1 MSEEFTGL
9 EIAIVG
15 LAGKF
20 PGAEN
25 IEAFWQL
32 LKEGREA
39 IQFFTEQ
46 ELLEAG
52 VDPQLINDPN
62 YVPARG
68 IIKDEDKF
76 DAGLFDF
83 FPREAEVMDPQHRL
97 FLEIAWHAL
106 EDAGYTAET
115 FEGLIGVF
123 AGVSMNTYIYS
134 YLLNRKGNISGAE
147 GYQLSIGNDKDFLTT
162 RVSYKLGL
170 TGPSVDIQ
178 TACSTSLVATHI
190 ACLNLLNYNCD
201 MALAGG
207 VSITVPQKQGY
218 LYQEGMILSKDGH
231 CRAFDAKAS
240 GTVSGNGAGV
250 VVLKR
255 LEDALKDGDHIYA
268 IIKGSAFNNDGANR
282 VGYTAPSVDGQAQV
296 IANAQIVANVEPD
309 TITYIEAHG
318 TGTALGDP
326 IEIKA
331 LTQVF
336 REHTDRKQFC
346 AIGSVK
352 TNIGHLDAAAGI
364 AGLIKATLALH
375 HKQIPPSLHFQ
386 TPNPQID
393 FENSPFFVNTQLRD
407 WQAENGTPRRAG
419 VSSFGIGGTNVH
431 AVLQEAPQI
440 DPSDEGKP
448 YHLLLFSAKTKEA
461 LDRLTQQYVDFFKTQ
476 PNTNLADVAYTL
488 QLGRKALNKRRA
500 LVCQSVQE
508 ALEILENKDPK
519 RLMTLGHD
527 KQPEEPQVVFMFS
540 GQGSQY
546 VNMGRELYEHES
558 VFRQAVDECAEILQP
573 VLNLDLRQL
582 LFPDETQAEAAQE
595 KLNQTQF
602 TQPALFVIEYALAQL
617 WKHWGLEPVAM
628 VGHSIGEYVAAH
640 LAGVF
645 SLADALHVV
654 AHRGRLMQ
662 SVEPGAMISVS
673 LNEADVQ
680 PYLNEQVSLAALNAP
695 GVTVLSGPFE
705 AIEQI
710 EAQLKSKNIASRR
723 LHTSHAFHSVMMEPI
738 LEEFRQVVAR
748 VKRNAPQLPYVS
760 NVTGHWISVEEATD
774 PDYYARQLRNAVR
787 FTDNLSTLIRELNP
801 ILLEVGPG
809 TALVTLARRH
819 PDKQLNT
826 TIVPSLPH
834 PREAGSDLAFILN
847 SVGRLWL
854 SGKTFDWARFYEG
867 QRRLRLSLPLYPFER
882 KRYWLEI
889 KGGLASR
896 ATEEESETLSKLP
909 LEKWFYV
916 PSWQQKALPRIK
928 PALEQ
933 QQNWLVLKDDTG
945 LARNFV
951 DFLQQENLPLN
962 LTTVEIGTGFK
973 ELGTNQFS
981 MPVDDFSSFL
991 RLFETLQANDQL
1003 PQHIVHCWNI
1013 TPSSQSSDI
1022 LDEAFIAGYL
1032 SLLYLVQALN
1042 QIGHNRPLT
1051 LTIVTNHL
1059 FQVTGYDAYAPLKAI
1074 ILGLS
1079 KVIPQEFP
1087 NISCKIID
1095 LKLPH
1100 DVFGSLEPMS
1110 KNLIQEVFAATQDP
1124 VVAFRARDRWILEF
1138 NRIELPQ
1145 SDPLQGYLKKGGR
1158 YLITGG
1164 LGRIGLQLAQWLAQ
1178 RTQAK
1183 LALLEVA
1190 DFPAE
1195 NEWDSLAQTL
1205 PPKDPVLQKIK
1216 TLQTI
1221 KKNGSEILIL
1231 KADIT
1236 NEPQVQQAI
1245 EQAEQRFGGLDGVI
1259 HAAGLVGEQAFKPI
1273 PELTRED
1280 LMHQLGPKLVGALN
1294 LRRALHQKPLD
1305 FVLLQSSISAILG
1318 GYGFGAY
1325 AAANAGLDALV
1336 YLQNQDEHNHWLS
1349 VNWDGWN
1356 FEETLPD
1363 DNQSQMEVARLA
1375 LTPQEGLAAFE
1386 RIFANPGFSQVVV
1399 STGNLQARIAR
1410 WVKGMQKED
1419 ASTGE
1424 EKTLHDRPELP
1435 YEFVAPQNDLHEEIA
1450 VVWRKLLGI
1459 QNIGINDNFFDLGGN
1474 SLMGTQLIS
1483 ELRTKFQVELPLR
1496 ALFEDPT
1503 IAGVAKIIEQE
1514 KTEKESA
1521 PMDQVSNLL
1530 EQLKSMSDD
1539 QAAELLKQKKNKD
1552 SQQ

>member
-15 LAGKF
+15 MAGKF
-20 PGAEN
+20 PGAET
-25 IEAFWQL
+25 IEEFWQL
-32 LKEGREA
+32 LKEGKEA
-39 IQFFTEQ
+39 IRFFTEE
-46 ELLEAG
+46 ELQEAG
-52 VDPQLINDPN
+52 VDAQLIKDPN

-76 DAGLFDF
+76 DASFFDF

-170 TGPSVDIQ
+170 TGPSVDVQ

-207 VSITVPQKQGY
+207 VSITIPQKQGY

-240 GTVSGNGAGV
+240 GTVSGNGAGI

-282 VGYTAPSVDGQAQV
+282 IGYTAPSVDGQSQV
-296 IANAQIVANVEPD
+296 IANAQIVANVTPE
-309 TITYIEAHG
+309 TITYIETHG
-318 TGTALGDP
+318 TGTSLGDP

-336 REHTDRKQFC
+336 REQTDRKQFC

-352 TNIGHLDAAAGI
+352 TNIGHLDAAAGV

-375 HKQIPPSLHFQ
+375 HKQIPPSLHFEK
-386 TPNPQID
+386 PNPQID
-393 FENSPFFVNTQLRD
+393 FENSPFYVNTKLRD
-407 WQAENGTPRRAG
+407 WQTENGAPRRAG

-431 AVLQEAPQI
+431 AVLEEAPQVR
-440 DPSDEGKP
+440 PSDPARP
-448 YHLLLFSAKTKEA
+448 YQLLLFSAKSKEA
-461 LDRLTQQYVDFFKTQ
+461 LDRLTQKYVEFFKNNPQ
-476 PNTNLADVAYTL
+476 VNLADVAYTL
-488 QLGRKALNKRRA
+488 QTGRTPLLKRRA
-500 LVCQSVQE
+500 LVCQSVQQ
-508 ALEILENKDPK
+508 ALEILETKDAK
-519 RLMTLGHD
+519 RLMTLGHE
-527 KQPEEPQVVFMFS
+527 KQPEEPPVVFMFS

-546 VNMGRELYEHES
+546 VNMGRELYEHET
-558 VFRQAVDECAEILQP
+558 VFKQAVDACADILQP
-573 VLNLDLRQL
+573 IIGLDLREIL
-582 LFPDETQAEAAQE
+582 YPAPEKSAWAQE
-595 KLNQTQF
+595 QINQTQF
-602 TQPALFVIEYALAQL
+602 TQPTLFVVEYALARL
-617 WKHWGLEPVAM
+617 WMHWGVEPAAM

-645 SLADALHVV
+645 SLKDALFVV

-662 SVEPGAMISVS
+662 SVKPGAMISVQ
-673 LNEADVQ
+673 LNESDVQ
-680 PYLNEQVSLAALNAP
+680 PFLNEQVSLAALNAP

-705 AIEQI
+705 AIEKI
-710 EAQLKSKNIASRR
+710 EKQLKEKSVAFRR
-723 LHTSHAFHSVMMEPI
+723 LHTSHAFHSAMMDPI
-738 LEEFRQVVAR
+738 LDEFRKTVSSITL
-748 VKRNAPQLPYVS
+748 NAPQLPYVS
-760 NVTGHWISVEEATD
+760 NVSGGWISVEEATD
-774 PDYYARQLRNAVR
+774 PDYYARQLRNGVR
-787 FTDNLSTLIRELNP
+787 FMDNLSALIRELNP
-801 ILLEVGPG
+801 VLLEVGPG
-809 TALVTLARRH
+809 TALSTLARRH

-826 TIVPSLPH
+826 TILASMRH
-834 PREAGSDLAFILN
+834 PREETSDVAFILN
-847 SVGRLWL
+847 TVGRLWL
-854 SGKTFDWARFYEG
+854 SGKFIDWKNYYGDE
-867 QRRLRLSLPLYPFER
+867 RRLKLSLPRYPFER
-882 KRYWLEI
+882 KRYWLDI
-889 KGGLASR
+889 KGGLGSMA
-896 ATEEESETLSKLP
+896 AAQETDELQKLP
-909 LEKWFYV
+909 MEKWFYV
-916 PSWQQKALPRIK
+916 PSWQQKAMPRKK
-928 PALEQ
+928 PALPEE
-933 QQNWLVLKDDTG
+933 QNWLILKDDTG

-951 DFLQQENLPLN
+951 DFILKESLPLN
-962 LTTVEIGTGFK
+962 LTTVEPGTAFHDLGENKFAMPIDHK
-973 ELGTNQFS
+973 E
-981 MPVDDFSSFL
+981 SFEK
-991 RLFETLQANDQL
+991 LFEQLKANDRL

-1013 TPSSQSSDI
+1013 NASSQSSDI
-1022 LDEAFIAGYL
+1022 LDEAFISGYL
-1032 SLLYLVQALN
+1032 SLLYLVQTL
-1042 QIGHNRPLT
+1042 QKVGMTQPLT

-1100 DVFGSLEPMS
+1100 DVFGSLAPMS
-1110 KNLIQEVFAATQDP
+1110 QNLIQEVFAHTDDP
-1124 VVAFRARDRWILEF
+1124 VVAFRARDRWTLEF
-1138 NRIELPQ
+1138 RRIELPQ
-1145 SDPLQGYLKKGGR
+1145 SNPLHGYLKNKGR

-1164 LGRIGLQLAQWLAQ
+1164 LGRIGLRLAHYLARQ
-1178 RTQAK
+1178 VKAR

-1190 DFPAE
+1190 DFPQETSWAQWLAE
-1195 NEWDSLAQTL
+1195 HDENDAIS
-1205 PPKDPVLQKIK
+1205 QKIK

-1221 KKNGSEILIL
+1221 KENGSEILII

-1236 NEPQVQQAI
+1236 DAASVQQAVAK
-1245 EQAEQRFGGLDGVI
+1245 AEERFGGLDGVI

-1273 PELTRED
+1273 PELTGED
-1280 LMHQLGPKLVGALN
+1280 LQAQLGPKLVGALN
-1294 LRRALHQKPLD
+1294 LRHALHQKTLD
-1305 FVLLQSSISAILG
+1305 FVLLQSSVSAILG

-1336 YLQNQDEHNHWLS
+1336 YLQNQDSNSNWLS

-1356 FEETLPD
+1356 FDETMPSA
-1363 DNQSQMEVARLA
+1363 NQAQMEVARLA
-1375 LTPQEGLAAFE
+1375 LTPEEGLAAFE
-1386 RIFANPGFSQVVV
+1386 RIFANPGFGQLIV
-1399 STGNLQARIAR
+1399 STGDLHQRIAR
-1410 WVKGMQKED
+1410 WVKGVQKEETD
-1419 ASTGE
+1419 GDK
-1424 EKTLHDRPELP
+1424 EKAMHDRPELP
-1435 YEFVAPQNDLHEEIA
+1435 YEFVAPQNELQEEIA
-1450 VVWRKLLGI
+1450 AVWRKLLGI

-1483 ELRTKFQVELPLR
+1483 ELRAKFQVELPLR
-1496 ALFEDPT
+1496 ALFEDAT
-1503 IAGVAKIIEQE
+1503 ISGVAKIIEQE
-1514 KTEKESA
+1514 TAQKESA
-1521 PMDQVSNLL
+1521 PIDQVENLL
-1530 EQLKSMSDD
+1530 EQLKSMSDE
-1539 QAAELLKQKKNKD
+1539 QAAELLRQKKNKD
-1552 SQQ
+1552 DQE